1 MVGGTQWGGD
11 TRGGMGV
18 TQGIPPP
25 LHLLGRSAAREEVAI
40 IVAVQGDVEHS
51 GVAVEG
57 LLGAVPMVDVLQDG
71 GGSHTRT
78 TPPFVPPPGPA
89 ALTQSTMR
97 IRPTLSFCCSS
108 LAEMATEL
116 KKQNPLLGGGRSQWG
131 GGAQPPTPPQ
141 HSHGCRLLRVVPRG
155 ADDGES
161 VLQRD
166 SGVSAHAC
174 VCTAA
179 RQACA
184 ACCVCAHGAHVGC

>member
-1 MVGGTQWGGD
+1 MGGWEGGDNAWGGGHPMEVD

-78 TPPFVPPPGPA
+78 TPPFVPPPPGPA

-116 KKQNPLLGGGRSQWG
+116 KKQNPLLGGGGAVSGEGGRSR
-131 GGAQPPTPPQ
+131 QPP
-141 HSHGCRLLRVVPRG
+141 HSTHMA
-155 ADDGES
+155 ADS
-161 VLQRD
+161 
-166 SGVSAHAC
+166 SAWC
-174 VCTAA
+174 PGGRMTANPFCGGTA
-179 RQACA
+179 
-184 ACCVCAHGAHVGC
+184 V